1 MTTKSEITR
10 RDTKKNINCRY
21 FGDILHVYIIL
32 EEMLMLWCLKTW
44 LSPSDL
50 VLRIE
55 VIGLEV
61 CFQLGAASSYR

>member
-44 LSPSDL
+44 
-50 VLRIE
+50 VLIHLWFILQNLRK
-55 VIGLEV
+55 
-61 CFQLGAASSYR
+61 